1 MNIDDISLET
11 NKTIKPPNLIHHKRK
26 KKNKWKS
33 TTQLPGEVHD
43 GETERMTR
51 NQLCDFSVKSSS
63 LMSIH
68 NAAHLLRS
76 WFMTEAREEARRSFV
91 LAVASNIAMEAAW
104 NIASRSRLE
113 WRIGMANLRSLEI
126 CSLQIGTL
134 SRHLLSRLILRRL
147 LWRTRQQRLR
157 SGLGFGDERDTKE
170 RERDKSNR
178 GREGAGLVS
187 VMKKEKKTLKERVNV
202 EKHIWLL
209 QRHV

>member
-1 MNIDDISLET
+1 
-11 NKTIKPPNLIHHKRK
+11 
-26 KKNKWKS
+26 
-33 TTQLPGEVHD
+33 
-43 GETERMTR
+43 
-51 NQLCDFSVKSSS
+51 
-63 LMSIH
+63 
-68 NAAHLLRS
+68 
-76 WFMTEAREEARRSFV
+76 
-91 LAVASNIAMEAAW
+91 
-104 NIASRSRLE
+104 
-113 WRIGMANLRSLEI
+113 MANLRSLEI

-202 EKHIWLL
+202 EKHI
-209 QRHV
+209 